1 MRVVNF
7 ILAIMFLG
15 FAFLQLNDPDPA
27 LWIVIYGV
35 MAVFCIAAMFEV
47 YSRKAILAVII
58 IYGIYSLFYIPG
70 VMEWMRQEDRSAL
83 FDDVAKMEHLY
94 IEESREFLGLL
105 ICIIVLA
112 FYLYRSGKRGK

>member
-27 LWIVIYGV
+27 LWIIIYGV

-47 YSRKAILAVII
+47 YSRKAILALMI
-58 IYGIYSLFYIPG
+58 IYAIYSLFYIKG
-70 VMEWMRQEDRSAL
+70 LKEWLQQEDLSVL
-83 FDDVAKMEHLY
+83 FDDLAKMEYPY

>member
-27 LWIVIYGV
+27 RWILIYGV

-47 YSRKAILAVII
+47 YARKAILAVMI
-58 IYGIYSLFYIPG
+58 IYGIYSVFYING
-70 VMEWMRQEDRSAL
+70 VTEWLQQEDLSVL
-83 FDDVAKMEHLY
+83 FDDVAKMEYIY
-94 IEESREFLGLL
+94 IEESREFLGLI